1 MAYKIPVYQSQ
12 EGLVVPPAQ
21 MPFASVDTGSIAA
34 KAAEVTGLE
43 TAQNLE
49 KATKSLGEIGLYHK
63 NANDSSAAWDAFTNS
78 AVAVR
83 GALRDAPDYETFEK
97 TAQDVRAKARASLP
111 SMEAQGHFDK
121 ISGYFFTQSLVQGQH
136 KFYTEGILKQVGS
149 LHNNLDTLLKEI
161 NNSPTPEIAAELTG
175 RAEGMVNSAIANRL
189 LTAPAGENLK
199 IGFNKRI
206 WFGMVERRV
215 QDDPVGTLQE
225 LHQGDYNDV
234 LDPHQLTALYD
245 TATRRINTENRMVK
259 LEDRETERQAKLGA
273 AQQLNYF
280 MGRVLDAQGNNENPM
295 KIYQEAAS
303 ANLDQGALNRIH
315 RAVLGSADRQIKDVR
330 SSILKQLQLPADLDT
345 MIARKTHLAGVDMN
359 ALNQYN
365 EAMGQV
371 RSLVVHDGV
380 GADLAGRIVLYGI
393 KERQLKN
400 PIADLTPQASADY
413 AVPDGFQGNP
423 NDTQAL
429 LNYGTL
435 TQTRIDQGLITPA
448 QGMLAQNMIRARLA
462 YLQRVTKAPA
472 KPQAGPAKPGASAPA
487 PMDFIP

>member
-1 MAYKIPVYQSQ
+1 MTYKIPVYQPQ

-49 KATKSLGEIGLYHK
+49 KATKSLGEVGLYHK
-63 NANDSSAAWDAFTNS
+63 AANDSSAAWDAFTNS

-83 GALRDAPDYETFEK
+83 QALQDAPDYETFEK
-97 TAQDVRAKARASLP
+97 TAQGIKDKARDSLP

-136 KFYTEGILKQVGS
+136 KFFTEGTLKQIGS
-149 LHNNLDTLLKEI
+149 LHNNLDVLTREI

-189 LTAPAGENLK
+189 LTAPVGENLK
-199 IGFNKRI
+199 LDFNKRI

-215 QDDPVGTLQE
+215 QDDPVGALEE
-225 LHQGDYNDV
+225 LHQGTYNDM

-245 TATRRINTENRMVK
+245 TATRRINTENRIVK
-259 LEDRETERQAKLGA
+259 MEERDVERQVKT
-273 AQQLNYF
+273 QQLNQLNHF
-280 MGRVLDAQGNNENPM
+280 MGRILDAQASNENPM
-295 KIYQEAAS
+295 QIYQDAVAAG
-303 ANLDQGALNRIH
+303 LDQGALNRIH
-315 RAVLGSADRQIKDVR
+315 RAVLSSADRQIKDVR
-330 SSILKQLQLPADLDT
+330 SSLLKQLQLPADLDT

-400 PIADLTPQASADY
+400 PIADLTPQSSADY

-423 NDTQAL
+423 NDPQAL

-472 KPQAGPAKPGASAPA
+472 KPQAPNKPGAPAPA